1 MKRAMIKMPVQRRS
15 SGQKLR
21 KAREIIRRTS
31 IQAALSRN
39 NSHNTRALSP
49 PADFTFDDFALD
61 DNIPPTAL
69 NVWDNVLQ
77 HWYSN
82 DEPEDGPHLSSNSTA
97 TRSQTDRSNELDDIS
112 LEALSDHLGDFDLS
126 TYGLSP
132 DDIMDSEEIVRAAVE
147 AHTLLEPEDNHS
159 LSSFDL
165 YVRFRPTESLFAELI
180 RRYQPIDSPE
190 GTRIPSIKQ
199 LRSLARKL
207 SGLAAK
213 RHHCCVNSCV
223 AFIGYLGHMNTCPV
237 CHESRFDS
245 AGKPRNIFVTIPLIP
260 QLRALFACPISAKNM
275 QYRHTYTNNN
285 NTIADIFDSLR
296 YLELR
301 NLFVLIDGKHMPY
314 KYFQEEHEIAL
325 GLTLDGAC
333 PFKRRTNTC
342 WPILAINY
350 NLPSDERICTENM
363 ICVGV
368 IPGPR
373 CPADIN
379 SFLQP
384 LIDELRELA
393 RGVAAVDANQEKL
406 FSLRAHLLT
415 IFGDIPALTKVLEFI
430 GHNGSKNE
438 AERKQLATE
447 SGIKGVTLFARVP
460 SISIPRSF
468 PVDLMH
474 MIWQNLIPQLVELWT
489 GDFNDL
495 DNGLE
500 GYQIDQDVWDALC
513 EACIPSRRTMPT
525 SFGCPVP
532 DPRKRSQFI
541 AETWS
546 VFTTQLAPALLRKR
560 FSDQRYYCHFVR
572 LVKLLSLAISFDLS
586 RDKIPEI
593 RQGFADWIEEYEQIY
608 YQFDEDRLQTC
619 PVNIHYLLHVADSI
633 EYMGPICRRY
643 PYANIDERIL
653 NRARLQMILQKYR
666 LADKQP
672 FVIQNRSDES
682 DGATIVRGYPLALL
696 LSPHS
701 KHLHVD
707 RHLKRQI
714 IRYLTTCFEILASEA
729 EKLIPDEL
737 EQWGRLRI
745 GNGGDTIH
753 ARGFHKLRADGRDAS
768 FVRYQLMVD
777 QDADDVAADP
787 RFEEESQYGQLQHVF
802 VLTIPPKTHKVNPH
816 STRKR
821 YLLLAQIYEAPVE
834 IDETDE
840 YKVIWYKGKLG
851 TGEVVDVSTIQCVVG
866 RIQDGRLW
874 WIVDRSS
881 DNSFAYSEFVD

>member
-15 SGQKLR
+15 SGQKLH

-97 TRSQTDRSNELDDIS
+97 TQSQTDRSNELDDIS

-430 GHNGSKNE
+430 GHNGCFPCRFCLMPTIPGPTSGGGLHRYCPLHQPNGFRMDPLNLPLREHDICIRAGLKVLKAKNE

-682 DGATIVRGYPLALL
+682 DGATIVRG
-696 LSPHS
+696 
-701 KHLHVD
+701 
-707 RHLKRQI
+707 
-714 IRYLTTCFEILASEA
+714 C
-729 EKLIPDEL
+729 
-737 EQWGRLRI
+737 
-745 GNGGDTIH
+745 
-753 ARGFHKLRADGRDAS
+753 
-768 FVRYQLMVD
+768 
-777 QDADDVAADP
+777 
-787 RFEEESQYGQLQHVF
+787 
-802 VLTIPPKTHKVNPH
+802 
-816 STRKR
+816 
-821 YLLLAQIYEAPVE
+821 
-834 IDETDE
+834 E
-840 YKVIWYKGKLG
+840 YS
-851 TGEVVDVSTIQCVVG
+851 VS
-866 RIQDGRLW
+866 
-874 WIVDRSS
+874 
-881 DNSFAYSEFVD
+881 